1 MIKSD
6 EILSALRELYKREG
20 TQTKLARLGAITQST
35 ISAYLNE
42 KARIENMP
50 VGVFL
55 RLFRNMKIDY
65 FSAEGHEQE
74 DVVKKELLSIYDNLT
89 LAEKTRLLALAA
101 ANFGDNLKENTR
113 K

>member
-20 TQTKLARLGAITQST
+20 TQTKLARLGSITQST

-42 KARIENMP
+42 KAKIENMP

-55 RLFRNMKIDY
+55 RLFRDMEIRY
-65 FSAEGHEQE
+65 FSTSDQKLD
-74 DVVKKELLSIYDNLT
+74 DVVKEELLSIYECLSPT
-89 LAEKTRLLALAA
+89 EKTRLLALAA
-101 ANFGDNLKENTR
+101 ANFGEKLKDTAG